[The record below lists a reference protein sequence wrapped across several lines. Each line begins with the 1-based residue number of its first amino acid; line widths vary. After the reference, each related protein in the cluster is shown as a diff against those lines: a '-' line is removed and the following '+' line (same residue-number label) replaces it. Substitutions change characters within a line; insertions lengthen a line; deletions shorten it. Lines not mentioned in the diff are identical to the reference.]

1 VGKWAEPTN
10 DPDAVNL
17 LIYRFAEE
25 AKGANAGFNPD
36 HASINAAFARAA
48 HLRGITVFP
57 WGWAFKPWAVECA
70 PLCAA
75 FAAGYDGIT
84 TDWVT
89 KFADYPIDLIPTLP
103 ARIPAGLPVA
113 PIGQLLSRTGE
124 KTTVQ
129 GLTVLPLDGNI
140 TVREDGLFTGEGKVR
155 LALIRQ
161 DKLEDG
167 TPLNL
172 CSEAVTV
179 MFE

>member
-1 VGKWAEPTN
+1 MRTA
-10 DPDAVNL
+10 
-17 LIYRFAEE
+17 
-25 AKGANAGFNPD
+25 
-36 HASINAAFARAA
+36 
-48 HLRGITVFP
+48 LRRI
-57 WGWAFKPWAVECA
+57 CR
-70 PLCAA
+70 
-75 FAAGYDGIT
+75 IT
-84 TDWVT
+84 TAWVT
-89 KFADYPIDLIPTLP
+89 KFADYPIDLLPTLP